1 MSCSWP
7 HWEHIRV
14 LGAQRLMTTTRPPRM
29 PLPAEGLGRVVV
41 IGGGFRV
48 LGLVGIGGRP
58 ILPTVR
64 AVQRGREI
72 RAHGLGLFPRL
83 GFLRV
88 QNAQEQNPGQLRH
101 IIIARCWRSLERR
114 ITSQMLLTKAE
125 RDCVEAMVLGD
136 FRLLLLFIMI

>member
-1 MSCSWP
+1 
-7 HWEHIRV
+7 
-14 LGAQRLMTTTRPPRM
+14 M

-72 RAHGLGLFPRL
+72 RAHGFGLFPRL

-88 QNAQEQNPGQLRH
+88 QNAREQNPGQLRH
-101 IIIARCWRSLERR
+101 NNYCKALAQFGAAHHIADAFDEGGEGLRRGDGFGRFSVAASVHHDLILDRSL
-114 ITSQMLLTKAE
+114 L
-125 RDCVEAMVLGD
+125 VVG
-136 FRLLLLFIMI
+136 